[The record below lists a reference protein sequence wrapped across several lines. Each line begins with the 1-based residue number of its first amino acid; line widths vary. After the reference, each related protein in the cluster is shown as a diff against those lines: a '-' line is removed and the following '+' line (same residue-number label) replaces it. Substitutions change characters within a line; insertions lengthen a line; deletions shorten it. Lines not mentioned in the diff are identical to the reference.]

1 MPTFRVALAAALI
14 GLLVWAAI
22 RRSADGP
29 AGVSATSPDSIQVIT
44 DEGGMPIL
52 DQDGRTEK
60 YLRLM
65 GEQAGVDLR
74 LLFTASPPQHD
85 LEGYSLR
92 RARELHLGATT
103 GGRGLLFVYDTRGK
117 RLRIE
122 VTPALEGVFPDAF
135 LGYLMRENTQG
146 FFAADNPGLALRTT
160 LRILHLRLRRAA
172 LGEDYDPAA
181 LETRDDPR
189 RYAAGGGA
197 TTRFSQREGMEVFI
211 RGPATA
217 DDSARLAPGL
227 AVEQSFASYLLWLGS
242 DRFITGLPLFT
253 IGSRRILRTLPVTR
267 GYFDFWRMTYWG
279 RPHRAVERGDL
290 AMVYFTTDPI
300 PNPVFFRRVD
310 GLWRY
315 DAEAELP

>member
-160 LRILHLRLRRAA
+160 LRILHLRLRRA
-172 LGEDYDPAA
+172 
-181 LETRDDPR
+181 
-189 RYAAGGGA
+189 